1 MTPGVTS
8 GSGSTASSCLPSV
21 ATGWEEFPGPGT
33 WSPNSGRGRDL
44 GAPPSPKLRLSR
56 YTRRQ
61 EVPRGRRR
69 RSPPPHSL
77 KDVLRSPD
85 LHDASRLPGVPQCPG
100 TVRHR
105 SSPAPP
111 RPGRPASQR
120 AGAVEPGAR
129 TPGSAIPRPSRT
141 GLAPPRGAVLPSLL
155 GAAQPSPAPP
165 CAEQPSS
172 ALVKAQCAGAEPYS
186 EAAGR
191 PAPYYACA
199 GLGGG
204 TFWLVW
210 RVAERFLK
218 FSLDVAEPGG
228 VCQSSFVVLS

>member
-1 MTPGVTS
+1 VTL
-8 GSGSTASSCLPSV
+8 AI
-21 ATGWEEFPGPGT
+21 
-33 WSPNSGRGRDL
+33 
-44 GAPPSPKLRLSR
+44 PPSPELRLSR

-69 RSPPPHSL
+69 RAPHPHSL

-85 LHDASRLPGVPQCPG
+85 LHGASCLPGVPQCPG

-129 TPGSAIPRPSRT
+129 TPGSAIPRPSQA
-141 GLAPPRGAVLPSLL
+141 GFGSAPRR
-155 GAAQPSPAPP
+155 SPAQSSWLRATKPRPP
-165 CAEQPSS
+165 CSAQSSPSF
-172 ALVKAQCAGAEPYS
+172 VKAQCAGAEPKS

-191 PAPYYACA
+191 RRTTHARALAA
-199 GLGGG
+199 GLFGWFGG
-204 TFWLVW
+204 LLICV
-210 RVAERFLK
+210 
-218 FSLDVAEPGG
+218 
-228 VCQSSFVVLS
+228 